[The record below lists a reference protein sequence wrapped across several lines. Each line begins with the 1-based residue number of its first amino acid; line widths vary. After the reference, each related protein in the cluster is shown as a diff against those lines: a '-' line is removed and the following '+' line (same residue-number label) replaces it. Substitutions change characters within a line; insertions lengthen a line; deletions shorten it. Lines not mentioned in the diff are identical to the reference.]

1 MAAPRL
7 ASVQLERYG
16 SAMQPRTL
24 NDICAAILERDS
36 PRVMMERKGGRW
48 VAISARELGRAVTRT
63 AQALQKWGVKQG
75 DRVAILS
82 ENRPE
87 WEITDFACLRLGAV
101 VVPIY
106 STLTAQQA
114 AYILADSGAKVA
126 FVSTKAQLE
135 KILAIED
142 QTKVVQ
148 IVVMDEIESAA
159 AVQMRQIIE
168 AREEQQEQSGK
179 ERGAT
184 VVPDDLASII
194 YTSGT
199 TGVPK
204 GVKLTHGNLT
214 SNMKHTLDGFDVGP
228 GLVSI
233 SFLPL
238 SHVTARHADL
248 AFLWRGVTL
257 AYCPFIEDLPQA
269 LLEVRPQILV
279 AVPRVYEK
287 LYTKVE
293 ENATGLARKGI
304 YHWALAV
311 GRAHKTEILAGKTP
325 SSPQWKLANK
335 LVYAKVRERLGGNV
349 KYFVSGGAPLGRE
362 LAEWFATMGI
372 RIHEGYG
379 LTETS
384 PVIALNS
391 PVAHK
396 LGSVGRPL
404 PNVEVTIA
412 EDSEILVRGPSVFRG
427 YWNQPEETEKAFV
440 DGWFKTGDIGDI
452 DQDGFLSVTDRKKD
466 LLKTSG
472 GKFVAPQPIENCLK
486 LNALIGAAVV
496 LGDRRRYPAVIISP
510 KFSRLEAWAHANHIS
525 CSTREMLIANPRVKE
540 LYNDIVGQV
549 NRNLGRHEM
558 LKKVLL
564 VPHEFNSDDGTLT
577 PTMKVRR
584 RVIEERYSRQIAEL
598 YEERSRRNA
607 EGIGVPGVKGGRDER
622 KGGRQR
628 EV

>member
-1 MAAPRL
+1 VLRL
-7 ASVQLERYG
+7 ASGQLERHG
-16 SAMQPRTL
+16 NTIELETL
-24 NDICAAILERDS
+24 NDIFRAIVERDS
-36 PRVMMERKGGRW
+36 AQVMMERKGGRW
-48 VAISARELGRAVTRT
+48 VAISARELSRAVAET
-63 AQALQKWGVKQG
+63 ARALDEWGVKKG

-87 WEITDFACLRLGAV
+87 WAIVDFACLRVGAV

-106 STLTAQQA
+106 STLTTQQA
-114 AYILADSGAKVA
+114 GYILSDSGAKVA
-126 FVSTKAQLE
+126 FVSTAAQLE
-135 KILAIED
+135 KMLAIQD
-142 QTKVVQ
+142 QTLVAQ
-148 IVVMDEIESAA
+148 IVVMDEVESTAA
-159 AVQMRQIIE
+159 LPMRQILE
-168 AREEQQEQSGK
+168 GRTEQAKDDTEV
-179 ERGAT
+179 EAT
-184 VVPDDLASII
+184 VTAEDLASII

-214 SNMKHTLDGFDVGP
+214 SNMKHTLDGYDVGP
-228 GLVSI
+228 GQVSI

-248 AFLWRGVTL
+248 ALLSRGVTL
-257 AYCPFIEDLPQA
+257 AYCPFIEELAQA
-269 LLEVRPQILV
+269 LLEVRPQILLG
-279 AVPRVYEK
+279 VPRVYEK
-287 LYTKVE
+287 LYSKVQE
-293 ENATGLARKGI
+293 GARGLAKRSI
-304 YHWALAV
+304 YQWALAV
-311 GRAHKTEILAGKTP
+311 GRAHKAEILAGRTP
-325 SSPQWKLANK
+325 GSPQWKLANK

-349 KYFVSGGAPLGRE
+349 KYFASGGAPLGKE
-362 LAEWFATMGI
+362 LADWFATIGI

-404 PNVEVTIA
+404 PNVEVRIA
-412 EDSEILVRGPSVFRG
+412 EDSEILVRGPSVFHG
-427 YWNQPEETEKAFV
+427 YWNQPEETEQAFV
-440 DGWFKTGDIGDI
+440 DGWFKTGDIGNI
-452 DQDGFLSVTDRKKD
+452 DEEGFLSVTDRKKD

-472 GKFVAPQPIENCLK
+472 GKFVAPQPIENSLK

-510 KFSRLEAWAHANHIS
+510 QFSRLEAWAHANHVS
-525 CSTREMLIANPRVKE
+525 CSSREMLIANPRVKE
-540 LYNDIVGQV
+540 LYNDIVEQV

-584 RVIEERYSRQIAEL
+584 RAIEERYSHQITEL
-598 YEERSRRNA
+598 YEERARRNL
-607 EGIGVPGVKGGRDER
+607 EGTGTPGIKKDRGRDEH
-622 KGGRQR
+622 KGGNHR
-628 EV
+628 EA